1 MALHLSLDFVFGVL
15 ANIISAMVCLAP
27 LPTFYQICKKKTSEG
42 FQSIPYVIALFS
54 AMLWLFYAIFDEDS
68 TLLITINS
76 FTFFMETGYLTVY
89 LIYATKKDRM
99 FTTKLI
105 LFFNIFGFGMIA
117 ILTLFLTHGRKRVD
131 VLGWI
136 CMIFALCVFVAPM
149 GIMRKVIKTKSVEF
163 MPFSLSFFLTL
174 TAVMWFFYGFLKKD
188 LYVAIPNTLGF
199 LFGIVQMVLYLIYR
213 NPKKLPVEDP
223 KLRELSEHI
232 VDVAKLSATLC
243 SEITTVVV
251 PQPIDNGNDVG
262 GQKIKEETEQDI
274 GTPADKV

>member
-1 MALHLSLDFVFGVL
+1 MALHLTWDFIFGVM

-54 AMLWLFYAIFDEDS
+54 AMLWLFYALFDGNS
-68 TLLITINS
+68 TLLVTINS
-76 FTFFMETGYLTVY
+76 FTFFMEIGYITVY
-89 LIYATKKDRM
+89 IIYATKKDRM
-99 FTTKLI
+99 FTIKLL
-105 LFFNIFGFGMIA
+105 LFFNVFGFGMIS
-117 ILTLFLTHGRKRVD
+117 IFTLFLTHGRQRVD

-199 LFGIVQMVLYLIYR
+199 LFGIAQMVLYLIYR
-213 NPKKLPVEDP
+213 NPKKLPAEEP
-223 KLRELSEHI
+223 KLSELSDHI
-232 VDVAKLSATLC
+232 VDVAKLSAIC
-243 SEITTVVV
+243 SEINTVAV
-251 PQPIDNGNDVG
+251 PQLNDNGNNVG
-262 GQKIKEETEQDI
+262 DQKIKEETEKTNLELD
-274 GTPADKV
+274 VVV